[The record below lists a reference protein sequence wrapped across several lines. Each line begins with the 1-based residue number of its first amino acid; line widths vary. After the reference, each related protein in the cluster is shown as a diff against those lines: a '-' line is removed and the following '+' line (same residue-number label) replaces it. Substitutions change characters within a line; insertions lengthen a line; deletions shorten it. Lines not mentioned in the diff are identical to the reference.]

1 LVLYILKQKSISKYE
16 GGENMNIKGFFNKT
30 KYFTLNIAPMNHFE
44 NSYINA
50 LGTHIEEDS
59 SKCDI
64 LLIEHKTYAVKRGC
78 VIKLTG
84 CIDAHTSDHTLL
96 SGEQFF
102 VKTYTGYD
110 LYGENHVVYNGK
122 EYILHWDKKVLKL
135 LKSDLCQ

>member
-1 LVLYILKQKSISKYE
+1 MVDTYINIICKVE
-16 GGENMNIKGFFNKT
+16 GEKIMNIKGLFNKT
-30 KYFTLNIAPMNHFE
+30 KYFTLSITPMDHSEIN
-44 NSYINA
+44 YINTY
-50 LGTHIEEDS
+50 GNHHEEGS
-59 SKCDI
+59 SKSDI